1 MAIAYNQCPKC
12 GSKISVKIVYG
23 MPNYELFEEA
33 EAGKVKLGGCMII
46 EGSPE
51 YFCMEC
57 EHEWNKEQAINAAY
71 GRIKAIKASVG
82 GYFGGY
88 YNVDV
93 DLVDLKS
100 TWSHEGGGEDEETIY
115 KTIRAATANKFVE
128 ELKMLNLLDWK
139 AKYIEPDM
147 CDGTQWSVEIITA
160 GRTIRKV
167 GDNQFPE
174 EWDQFC
180 KTVRK
185 LTNKVFR

>member
-1 MAIAYNQCPKC
+1 MAIAYKRCPKC
-12 GSKISVKIVYG
+12 GLKNSVKIVYG
-23 MPNYELFEEA
+23 MPSYELFEEA
-33 EAGKVKLGGCMII
+33 EVGKVKLGGCVIT
-46 EGSPE
+46 EDSPE
-51 YFCMEC
+51 YCCKDC
-57 EHEWNKEQAINAAY
+57 EHEWNKEQVIDAAY

-88 YNVDV
+88 YNVDI

-100 TWSHEGGGEDEETIY
+100 TWSHGGRGEDEETIH
-115 KTIRAATANKFVE
+115 KTIRAASANKFVE
-128 ELKMLNLLDWK
+128 QLKMLNLLNWK
-139 AKYIEPDM
+139 AKYIEPDV
-147 CDGTQWSVEIITA
+147 CDGTQWSVEIITD

-180 KTVRK
+180 ITVRK